1 MTKEKCYRIKNGKKH
16 KKLLVIFT
24 GCLFFLGL
32 LLLVPQV
39 VEAGGL
45 TEAFQSSQTGYL
57 YSAYALDNYDLD
69 FYVDSSW
76 SWLPWNWVD
85 AIGRQVM
92 YGVYMLTNGLWY
104 ISRLLSSATGSVVS
118 EAYRFDLINEV
129 ADSIGINMQH
139 LAGVSAS
146 GFSGSGFYPGFIM
159 LVIVALGVYVAYV
172 GLFKREVSRA
182 LGAVIKTAVI
192 FLMTT
197 AIIVYAPTY
206 IRYINEF
213 SSDISTAALNLGTN
227 MTMPGANQGT
237 GDSVDLIRDNL
248 FSIQVYQPWL
258 LLQWGTTDVNAI
270 GQERVNNL
278 LAANPDAEYGATR
291 ENLVKE
297 EIETYGNM
305 RMTTLKVGARFGEA
319 IFILFINLFIS
330 IFVIFLC
337 GLMVFTQIL
346 FIIYVLFLVV
356 SFVLS
361 MFPECGGILKNAL
374 IKVFNVI
381 MLRAGYTLLI
391 TIAFTISSM
400 IYSISAN
407 HSFVIIG
414 FLQIVTFAG
423 IFFTKGDILQMMSL
437 REDTGIRRAQAMG
450 GLLAYSKL
458 RRGAIKRE
466 RRMEKIKGRARENA
480 GEIKDTVREKAGE
493 KVNEMMDRR
502 AANWQRERAAQ
513 RAERISR
520 MRAERDYTVA
530 GREQTL
536 KTENMESV
544 SFHRRDKETEATS
557 QELYDRYF
565 QYEKPKKTYQVSGE
579 TPKVDGAKFG
589 SVAFDN
595 AKKVHVRPELWAK
608 KPDGESV
615 KKTYYKR
622 RFEDKSADAVTP
634 DSVGA
639 ELKDE
644 PRRYHV
650 ASADMMRKASPNVTR
665 RQQAQ
670 AAQPK
675 EPSQS
680 GKNTER
686 ERPVNRTTQRTG
698 RGTNCEHPDRWSEQK
713 EKFVTRM
720 EHESDNGTMMREET
734 AALMATGMA
743 SGNEET
749 SHAVKKNDKP
759 YPKSLIAS
767 MSVGRKKLVVDEEIK
782 RRRTLK
788 SDGTKRSDDWYGPG
802 GNGGKT

>member
-206 IRYINEF
+206 VRYINEF

-414 FLQIVTFAG
+414 FLQIVVYAG
-423 IFFTKGDILQMMSL
+423 IFFTKRDILQMMSL
-437 REDTGIRRAQAMG
+437 QEDTGIRRAQAVG
-450 GLLAYSKL
+450 GLLAYHRY
-458 RRGAIKRE
+458 RRGTFKRE
-466 RRMEKIKGRARENA
+466 RRKEK
-480 GEIKDTVREKAGE
+480 VREGFHKLHD
-493 KVNEMMDRR
+493 VNKEVVGDAVHAMGSRVRDIMDRR
-502 AANWQRERAAQ
+502 KVSWQNESARQRRTRKIAMYRDRDFSAVGRERTP
-513 RAERISR
+513 
-520 MRAERDYTVA
+520 D
-530 GREQTL
+530 
-536 KTENMESV
+536 V
-544 SFHRRDKETEATS
+544 SQMKRVMFHRRDKDGDVSAGDV
-557 QELYDRYF
+557 YDRYF
-565 QYEKPKKTYQVSGE
+565 FYAEAAQDLYQVAGQIPNVE
-579 TPKVDGAKFG
+579 NAEFYTEKYRVAK
-589 SVAFDN
+589 DRYI
-595 AKKVHVRPELWAK
+595 RPEKWAK
-608 KPDGESV
+608 KLDGESIR
-615 KKTYYKR
+615 KTYYKR
-622 RFEDKSADAVTP
+622 RFEDKRADVFTEE
-634 DSVGA
+634 SVGA
-639 ELKDE
+639 ELREKGL
-644 PRRYHV
+644 PRRYITSERPTEYRGRGHL
-650 ASADMMRKASPNVTR
+650 DNQKPE
-665 RQQAQ
+665 
-670 AAQPK
+670 K
-675 EPSQS
+675 EPVRENVDMGVREKRPPHHYITSEHPAEYRGRGHLEGEYKSRPMQTDNQKPEKEPVRENVDMGIREKTEGAAARGRIGG
-680 GKNTER
+680 GKNPVVERKR
-686 ERPVNRTTQRTG
+686 ERRSYDGLRVQERQPSAER
-698 RGTNCEHPDRWSEQK
+698 DIK
-713 EKFVTRM
+713 E
-720 EHESDNGTMMREET
+720 SGEE
-734 AALMATGMA
+734 
-743 SGNEET
+743 
-749 SHAVKKNDKP
+749 V
-759 YPKSLIAS
+759 
-767 MSVGRKKLVVDEEIK
+767 
-782 RRRTLK
+782 
-788 SDGTKRSDDWYGPG
+788 
-802 GNGGKT
+802 